1 MMIMIVYEMHVFLD
15 LVIVFH
21 LFRSNPRRLPKP
33 TNKQQQRYAKCSNS
47 EINTPCVALEEADE
61 G

>member
-47 EINTPCVALEEADE
+47 ERNTPCVALEEADE